1 LTPISR
7 RRYGGIT
14 ICLFFYL
21 PGPEAGAVSAYG
33 LFTFAPAVSV
43 ALNFPGR
50 VAYLSGVAP
59 LRGRARD
66 SADIARRSLLVV
78 GDWRARINALEAA
91 GWDEPARPG
100 RRWRLLNCPP
110 ASLAVTP
117 SSSPCHDATFCPH
130 CHARQAVV
138 HWRALDRL
146 LFPPPATPGVRP
158 LVLGNPG
165 APRPLRRNREFAVV
179 ERVVR
184 RRMPFFRGHPP
195 EYGLVRFLAHYAAT
209 GIVGVDAR
217 LRAAGIATR
226 RAELGALRRAGAAG
240 GLAAVRVGL
249 DRARDG
255 DDAYVGWA
263 VALHQVLLVPSVRL
277 PAFRAARCVVSAAAA
292 KVRLRVTPDPTRLD
306 LARATA
312 RAARYSAFLLRA
324 DPALALAYRAARA
337 GRRLSTR
344 FGTALGV

>member
-1 LTPISR
+1 MPAS
-7 RRYGGIT
+7 
-14 ICLFFYL
+14 
-21 PGPEAGAVSAYG
+21 G
-33 LFTFAPAVSV
+33 LFAFAPAPF
-43 ALNFPGR
+43 APTFARR
-50 VAYLSGVAP
+50 VATLAGVVP
-59 LRGRARD
+59 IRGRSHDR
-66 SADIARRSLLVV
+66 ADLVRRALLVV
-78 GDWRARINALEAA
+78 GDWRARVNALEAA
-91 GWDEPARPG
+91 GWGTPARPG

-110 ASLAVTP
+110 AAIAVTQQAQF
-117 SSSPCHDATFCPH
+117 CFEATLCPH
-130 CHARQAVV
+130 CHARQAVA

-209 GIVGVDAR
+209 GAAGVDAR
-217 LRAAGIATR
+217 LRTAGVATR

-240 GLAAVRVGL
+240 GLATVRVGL

-263 VALHQVLLVPSVRL
+263 VALHQVLIVPPARL

-306 LARATA
+306 LARAVA

-344 FGTALGV
+344 FGTALGA